1 MKYSNILTISW
12 LLILSTSFFSC
23 ENVIPKNYEALIS
36 TDLGDMRIKLY
47 DETPQHR
54 DNFVKLVE
62 SGFYDGLLFHRVI
75 KDFMVQTGDPDSR
88 NAKADA
94 ILGNG
99 GTEYTIPAEF
109 SSNLFHKKGVLSAAR
124 TPDAQNPNQE
134 SSGSQFFIVTGKK
147 YDAETLK
154 DIAKKKGLNLTEEQ
168 KQAYQTIGGT
178 PHLDGNYSVF
188 GEITEGLDVLEKIAA
203 AEKGNNNRPKED
215 IKIKNIK
222 MATK

>member
-1 MKYSNILTISW
+1 MKYSNILAVFL
-12 LLILSTSFFSC
+12 LLIVSTAFFSC

-36 TDLGDMRIKLY
+36 TSAGDMRIKLY

-99 GTEYTIPAEF
+99 STDYTISAEF
-109 SSNLFHKKGVLSAAR
+109 SSSLFHKKGVLSAAR

-147 YDAETLK
+147 YDAKALETL
-154 DIAKKKGLNLTEEQ
+154 AKTKGLNLTEEQ
-168 KQAYQTIGGT
+168 KQAYQSIGGT

-188 GEITEGLDVLEKIAA
+188 GEITEGLDILEKIAA

-222 MATK
+222 MVTK